1 MMMVKAGPKELPYQA
16 ACTMST
22 DVCDKSNESYAT
34 PKDWGADP
42 LGKFLEVAHYNMVA
56 TFSNLRPQYN
66 ALAKIDRIF
75 SDIIDCLNQ
84 SPELVAPFFL
94 IRSHSSFRGAVRLC
108 LSGQIPEA
116 QMVLRG
122 CLESALY
129 GLYVAGDTNRE
140 EIWLRRHDDDAS
152 QRRVR
157 NEFAT
162 RNLMDHLNS
171 IDSKTQKI
179 AQRLYDRTID
189 YGAHPNER
197 AVFAQV
203 KPELVESRIEFTAD
217 YFACGNLAHLSTLK
231 SAAQIGICS
240 HDIFYHVFRHRY
252 QILGLDG
259 RLDQIRKGF

>member
-1 MMMVKAGPKELPYQA
+1 
-16 ACTMST
+16 MST
-22 DVCDKSNESYAT
+22 NVCDKSIETYPT
-34 PKDWGADP
+34 PKDWGTDS
-42 LGKFLEVAHYNMVA
+42 LGKFLEDAHYNMVA

-66 ALAKIDRIF
+66 ALAKIDRIYTE
-75 SDIIDCLNQ
+75 IIDCLNQ

-122 CLESALY
+122 CIESALY
-129 GLYVAGDTNRE
+129 GLYVAGDTNRQ

-157 NEFAT
+157 NEFT
-162 RNLMDHLNS
+162 IRNLMDHLNS
-171 IDSKTQKI
+171 IDAKTPKI
-179 AQRLYDRTID
+179 TQHLYDRTID

-197 AVFAQV
+197 AVFTQV
-203 KPELVESRIEFTAD
+203 KPEIVESRIDFTAD
-217 YFACGNLAHLSTLK
+217 YFVCGGLPQRSCLRST
-231 SAAQIGICS
+231 AQIGICTL
-240 HDIFYHVFRHRY
+240 DIFYHVFQLRY
-252 QILGLDG
+252 QILGMDE